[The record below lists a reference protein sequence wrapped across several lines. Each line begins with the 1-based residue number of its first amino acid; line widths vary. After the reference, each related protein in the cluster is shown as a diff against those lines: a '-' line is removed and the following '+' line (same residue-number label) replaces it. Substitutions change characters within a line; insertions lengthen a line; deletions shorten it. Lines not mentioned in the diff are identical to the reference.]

1 LSLRRAESA
10 TSEVGLPFGL
20 IADAASEDRGA
31 LAHSIEWHTQQQI
44 EQAAQEQ
51 AQYQQVLARKAAQAQ
66 QSAVNAKQQA
76 AETAPDGALPERVA
90 LLAPASTGSPLR
102 RRSITKV
109 KPPRP
114 HLPFV
119 HATNDVLVFVAIA
132 GLIAPMAARG
142 GVALG

>member
-10 TSEVGLPFGL
+10 TSEVGLPFGPT
-20 IADAASEDRGA
+20 ADAASEDRGA
-31 LAHSIEWHTQQQI
+31 LAHSIEWHTQRQI

-66 QSAVNAKQQA
+66 QSTVNAKQQA
-76 AETAPDGALPERVA
+76 AETAPDVALPERAA

-109 KPPRP
+109 KPRR
-114 HLPFV
+114 HLPLCMPRM
-119 HATNDVLVFVAIA
+119 HMLVFVAIA
-132 GLIAPMAARG
+132 GLIASIAARG
-142 GVALG
+142 CVTLG